1 MSVRVFWEW
10 DEHSNH
16 QTEDSRVPSVLG
28 RGLQRNRIYI
38 GWQDYEGW
46 GIWRCKVQSKGRTRI
61 MSQTHMLSF
70 SPLPIWSGE
79 ATKTMRKS
87 SMRVDSFSRSLTYTA
102 RSWEQET
109 SYPDLQQCT
118 QPRRRQSPPRKGE
131 FEHPLA
137 LHHILLAKL
146 ISPNDLQ
153 LLLAGST
160 QSALAS

>member
-1 MSVRVFWEW
+1 
-10 DEHSNH
+10 
-16 QTEDSRVPSVLG
+16 
-28 RGLQRNRIYI
+28 
-38 GWQDYEGW
+38 
-46 GIWRCKVQSKGRTRI
+46 
-61 MSQTHMLSF
+61 
-70 SPLPIWSGE
+70 
-79 ATKTMRKS
+79 
-87 SMRVDSFSRSLTYTA
+87 MRVDSFSRSLTYTA

-137 LHHILLAKL
+137 LHHILLAKI